1 MWVAVLMVCGLL
13 GAVVFGLIIDK
24 TKLFK
29 EAGVAAYS
37 MASLSIIT
45 FINVCYICAYHAAH
59 SDLSQTVQLANY
71 PNLPVPIAVSLCLF
85 GLFALPL
92 FPVCLELGVEVT
104 YPVAEATSSG
114 LLWSV
119 A

>member
-1 MWVAVLMVCGLL
+1 MGSSAHGMWSVRSCCVWTDHRQDQAVQRGWCG
-13 GAVVFGLIIDK
+13 
-24 TKLFK
+24 
-29 EAGVAAYS
+29 
-37 MASLSIIT
+37 SILDGFSEHHNLHKCMLHMCVSAT
-45 FINVCYICAYHAAH
+45 H